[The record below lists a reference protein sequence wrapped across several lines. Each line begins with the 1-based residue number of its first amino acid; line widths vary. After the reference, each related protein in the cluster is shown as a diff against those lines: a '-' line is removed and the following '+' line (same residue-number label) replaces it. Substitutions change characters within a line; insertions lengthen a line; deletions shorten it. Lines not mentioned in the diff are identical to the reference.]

1 MKFVL
6 KTRDNNYSIP
16 LTKSNLLW
24 ELKEFNRNLSTVIL
38 VTGWTTNGN
47 KSNGGLDTIYSAYMC
62 RGNVNFI
69 VRYSTDKNCF
79 FFLK

>member
-24 ELKEFNRNLSTVIL
+24 ELKEFDRNLSTVIL

-47 KSNGGLDTIYSAYMC
+47 KSNEGLESIYSAYMC
-62 RGNVNFI
+62 RGNINFI
-69 VRYSTDKNCF
+69 VSFCTKINIKYVN
-79 FFLK
+79 